1 VHLDEQDLYD
11 QAMQRVDELVEEV
24 IETCCDVAD
33 ENHYE
38 RDWILDRFREKFNKA
53 KRLQN

>member
-1 VHLDEQDLYD
+1 VLNLSEKELYN
-11 QAMQRVDELVEEV
+11 QAMRRVDDLVEEV

-38 RDWILDRFREKFNKA
+38 RDWVLDRFREKFNRA
-53 KRLQN
+53 KKL